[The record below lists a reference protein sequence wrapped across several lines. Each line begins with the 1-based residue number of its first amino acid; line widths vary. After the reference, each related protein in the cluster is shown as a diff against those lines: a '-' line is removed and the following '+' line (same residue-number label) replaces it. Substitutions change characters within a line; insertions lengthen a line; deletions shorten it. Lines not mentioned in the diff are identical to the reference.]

1 MPRGKK
7 QCPSCE
13 DLVAT
18 RASCCSCGH
27 IFTKK
32 KDAKPKTTKPKT
44 TKPKTAKPKISKI
57 DILERLVEE
66 PKNNKNFFYAREM
79 KMLNDLVDLYSLEFM
94 NVVNLGRRF
103 ESLAY
108 FKHSKVKEKLDRRFR
123 EFNYVTDK
131 SRYPEYNLGEK
142 SGEDRFVKRK
152 KKTLKDFLEEE

>member
-13 DLVAT
+13 DFVAT
-18 RASCCSCGH
+18 RASCCGCGH

-32 KDAKPKTTKPKT
+32 KDSGSKKA
-44 TKPKTAKPKISKI
+44 KPKTAKPKISKI
-57 DILERLVEE
+57 DILKRLVED
-66 PKNNKNFFYAREM
+66 PKNNKRFFYAREM

-108 FKHSKVKEKLDRRFR
+108 FTHSKVKEKLDRRFR

-142 SGEDRFVKRK
+142 SGEDRFIKRK
-152 KKTLKDFLEEE
+152 KRTVKDFLEEE

>member
-13 DLVAT
+13 DFVAT
-18 RASCCSCGH
+18 RASCCGCGH

-32 KDAKPKTTKPKT
+32 KDGESKKVKPKTT
-44 TKPKTAKPKISKI
+44 KPKISKI
-57 DILERLVEE
+57 DILKRLVED
-66 PKNNKNFFYAREM
+66 PKNNKSFFYAREM

-94 NVVNLGRRF
+94 NVVNLGRKF
-103 ESLAY
+103 ESLSY

-152 KKTLKDFLEEE
+152 KKTVKDFLEEE

>member
-13 DLVAT
+13 DFVAT
-18 RASCCSCGH
+18 RASCCGCGH

-32 KDAKPKTTKPKT
+32 KVGESKKAKPKTG
-44 TKPKTAKPKISKI
+44 KPKISKI
-57 DILERLVEE
+57 DILKRLVED
-66 PKNNKNFFYAREM
+66 PKNNKRFFYAREM

-108 FKHSKVKEKLDRRFR
+108 FKHSKVKEKLDKRFR

-152 KKTLKDFLEEE
+152 KRTVKDFLEEE

>member
-7 QCPSCE
+7 QCPSCG

-32 KDAKPKTTKPKT
+32 KH
-44 TKPKTAKPKISKI
+44 TKPKTAKPKI
-57 DILERLVEE
+57 
-66 PKNNKNFFYAREM
+66 
-79 KMLNDLVDLYSLEFM
+79 
-94 NVVNLGRRF
+94 NLGRRF

-152 KKTLKDFLEEE
+152 KKTVKDFLEEE

>member
-13 DLVAT
+13 DFVAT
-18 RASCCSCGH
+18 RASCCGCGH

-44 TKPKTAKPKISKI
+44 SKPKVSKI

-142 SGEDRFVKRK
+142 SG
-152 KKTLKDFLEEE
+152 

>member
-13 DLVAT
+13 DFVAT
-18 RASCCSCGH
+18 RASCCGCGH

-32 KDAKPKTTKPKT
+32 KVGESKKA
-44 TKPKTAKPKISKI
+44 KPKTAKPKISKI
-57 DILERLVEE
+57 DILKRLVED
-66 PKNNKNFFYAREM
+66 PKNNKRFFYAREM

-94 NVVNLGRRF
+94 NVVNLGKRF

-142 SGEDRFVKRK
+142 SGEDRFIKRK
-152 KKTLKDFLEEE
+152 KRTVKDFLEEE